1 MPEIPSSHPDLH
13 VYVWR
18 KDPPASRAEGIPS
31 LASSPSSRPAMGKDY
46 YQTLGIPKASN
57 EEEIK
62 KAYRRMALRF
72 HPDKNKEA
80 NAEDKF
86 KEVAEAYEVLSDPK
100 KRAVYDQLGEEGL
113 KTGGSGSSGAPG
125 GSTYHYTFHGDPH
138 ATFASFFGG
147 SNPFDMFFGSRTHGH
162 PGRPNG
168 FPFQGGG
175 GGGDHHHV
183 HNEGEQDMG
192 DLDEDDPFGHFRQF
206 GFPTAGGLNNGF
218 PPGEGRRRRGGGGH
232 SDRLGTH
239 RRQQDPP
246 VLHELK
252 VSLEEVFHGC
262 TKRMKITRRRLNPDG
277 RSSRTEDKILNI
289 VIKKGW
295 KEGTKITFPKEGD
308 ETPDNIPA
316 DIAFVLKDK
325 GHAHFQRDGSN
336 IVHSC
341 KVTLKEALCGCT
353 VSIPTL
359 DKRVI
364 ALPCHDI
371 IRPGTVKRLRGEGLP
386 FPKNPSQRGDLI
398 VEFSVHFPDR
408 IPPQSREIIRQHL
421 PQS

>member
-1 MPEIPSSHPDLH
+1 
-13 VYVWR
+13 
-18 KDPPASRAEGIPS
+18 
-31 LASSPSSRPAMGKDY
+31 MGKDY

-100 KRAVYDQLGEEGL
+100 KRAVYDQLGEEDARL
-113 KTGGSGSSGAPG
+113 KGRATGGSGSSGAPG

-175 GGGDHHHV
+175 GGGDHHH
-183 HNEGEQDMG
+183 
-192 DLDEDDPFGHFRQF
+192 F
-206 GFPTAGGLNNGF
+206 GFPT
-218 PPGEGRRRRGGGGH
+218 GRRRRGGGGH